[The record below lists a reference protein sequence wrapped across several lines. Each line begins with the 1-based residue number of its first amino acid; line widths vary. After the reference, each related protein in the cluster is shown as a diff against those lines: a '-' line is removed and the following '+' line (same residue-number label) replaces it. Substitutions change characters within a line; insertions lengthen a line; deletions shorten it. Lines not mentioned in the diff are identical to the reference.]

1 MDAASRTTA
10 RLQTANIYAVRFML
24 LLVLGFCLHAQ
35 TGENVL
41 LVVNRNVPLSRQI
54 ADYYRPRRSVPVKNV
69 CTIDTTGDEEIQWTV
84 YEEQIERPIGE
95 CLKKAG
101 LVDKVLYIVTT
112 MGVPLKVDG
121 PGAHQLSER
130 ASVDSE
136 LALLY
141 SKLQGTRYSR
151 VGGIPNPFFMRRDS
165 RFQHPAFPIYLV
177 TRLAAYDL
185 ADVEAMIDRS
195 LQARNRGKFVID
207 LQSAKDEP
215 GNDWLRTAAML
226 LPARRVVLDETT
238 RPLYNQTDVI
248 GYASWGS
255 NDVNR
260 TQRLLH
266 FQWLPGAIAA
276 EFVSTSARTFR
287 RPPDTWA
294 PTASWEDK
302 SRYFAESPQGLVAD
316 LIHEGA
322 TGASGNT
329 YEPYLNA
336 CVRPDYLLP
345 AYQQGRNL
353 AESYYLSLVYLS
365 WQSVIVGDP
374 LCALKP

>member
-1 MDAASRTTA
+1 MGFCSRLTP
-10 RLQTANIYAVRFML
+10 RLQAARIYAMRFL
-24 LLVLGFCLHAQ
+24 PLFALCFCLHAQ

-54 ADYYRPRRSVPVKNV
+54 ADYYRPRRSVPLKNV
-69 CTIDTTGDEEIQWTV
+69 CTIETTGEEEIQWGI
-84 YEEQIERPIGE
+84 YEQQIERPIGD
-95 CLKKAG
+95 CLKRAG
-101 LVDKVLYIVTT
+101 LVEKVLYIVTT

-121 PGAHQLSER
+121 PGARELSER

-141 SKLQGTRYSR
+141 GKLHGQRYAR
-151 VGGIPNPFFMRRDS
+151 MGGVANPFFMRRDS
-165 RFQHPAFPIYLV
+165 PFQHPAYPIYLV

-185 ADVEAMIDRS
+185 ADVQAMIDRS
-195 LQARNRGKFVID
+195 LGARNRGKFVID

-238 RPLYNQTDVI
+238 RPVYNQTDVI

-276 EFVSTSARTFR
+276 EFVSTSARTFQ
-287 RPPDTWA
+287 RPPDTWT
-294 PTASWEDK
+294 PNNIWEDR
-302 SRYFAESPQGLVAD
+302 SRYFAGSPQGLVAD
-316 LIHEGA
+316 LIHQGA
-322 TGASGNT
+322 SGASGNT
-329 YEPYLNA
+329 YEPFLDA